1 MWHIL
6 NLHNSICTHTDRY
19 VCILYAWC
27 VYVYIYMNKLRSKT
41 ETNVTIYIVTEQN
54 VIHFLIVYKWY
65 KYEERGKK
73 VDCGLNALTATQF
86 SVRTNVTVRDQK
98 HSQQYFSVPLIKKWE
113 SIFPLPELSTGFHQ
127 HNVAKVMVYKLK
139 TSSFKRHWS
148 LYLSA
153 LENTDLTPSCKEA
166 DLVNMEKNLST
177 RVNSG
182 QQQLHRWVKP

>member
-19 VCILYAWC
+19 VCVLYAWC

-41 ETNVTIYIVTEQN
+41 ETNVTIHIVTEQN
-54 VIHFLIVYKWY
+54 VIHFLMVYKWY
-65 KYEERGKK
+65 KYEERGKT

-139 TSSFKRHWS
+139 TWTSRTKCMWFIFSQSSRPQVLRGTEAYTFLLLKTLTWPHHVRKQIWS
-148 LYLSA
+148 MWRK
-153 LENTDLTPSCKEA
+153 T
-166 DLVNMEKNLST
+166 
-177 RVNSG
+177 
-182 QQQLHRWVKP
+182 